1 MRSFVGAA
9 RAKQPLKGPSG
20 FSEGSQGRRAPGW
33 LPSPGDPSALCAPSS
48 DISAVSTHL
57 GVAAKGALGRPE
69 SQVTPCVKPCVL
81 PVSLR
86 VRTRVIMRLH
96 AGAAPSLGPSA
107 SPIPYP
113 VVLAFSLVCT
123 PPQTCANLGL
133 LHVLFPLPGMLFPAG
148 STPAHSLTLGRSQ
161 LKCHLLKQLSPSPVP
176 SWGSRFPHSPYP
188 QLTHHIPFISPL
200 LVSPTG

>member
-86 VRTRVIMRLH
+86 VRTRAIMRLH

-123 PPQTCANLGL
+123 PPNLRQLGAVARAVPSAWHALPCRQHPSSLPYSGPVSAEMPPPQTAFSITCALMGL
-133 LHVLFPLPGMLFPAG
+133 
-148 STPAHSLTLGRSQ
+148 
-161 LKCHLLKQLSPSPVP
+161 
-176 SWGSRFPHSPYP
+176 
-188 QLTHHIPFISPL
+188 
-200 LVSPTG
+200 